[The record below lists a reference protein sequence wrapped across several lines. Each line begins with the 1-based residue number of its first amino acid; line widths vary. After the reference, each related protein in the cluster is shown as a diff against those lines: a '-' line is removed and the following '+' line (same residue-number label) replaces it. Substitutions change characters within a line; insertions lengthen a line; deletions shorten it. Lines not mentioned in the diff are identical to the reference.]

1 MLFNTPLVGLTHIAG
16 LKSDIRFMKHA
27 IFFVICRH
35 DVERDQR
42 AYLNVFWDIVILCS
56 GSFFCSEAS
65 NSCPIGNN
73 ESPFNRTKE
82 HFQDIG

>member
-1 MLFNTPLVGLTHIAG
+1 MPFNTPLVGLTHIAG

-56 GSFFCSEAS
+56 GSFFALKL
-65 NSCPIGNN
+65 PTVV
-73 ESPFNRTKE
+73 P
-82 HFQDIG
+82 